1 MDAVRRHMAD
11 DRPVSGV
18 DEDKPCSV
26 LVIDD
31 DEKFC
36 EAMGRLL
43 ERLDCRVRQAIS
55 GMEGLQLL
63 HQETPD
69 LILLDLVMPGMTG
82 TQFLGELRKTHPH
95 LPVVIV
101 TGYPDGNLMQEAM
114 QYAPLM
120 LLAKPVDVGLLEQTV
135 RTAVGEKMS
144 TRSAR

>member
-1 MDAVRRHMAD
+1 MSTAVNKKILVVEDDGAIRDMVLFNLRR
-11 DRPVSGV
+11 SGF
-18 DEDKPCSV
+18 EV
-26 LVIDD
+26 L
-31 DEKFC
+31 
-36 EAMGRLL
+36 EAT
-43 ERLDCRVRQAIS
+43 DCREARIRIAD
-55 GMEGLQLL
+55 
-63 HQETPD
+63 HQPD